1 MKRIIGLILSVVM
14 LTALFTGCGN
24 SQKNRVLFSEAD
36 LSKAVEL
43 GEYKGIAID
52 TSSEEYKKLYDSV
65 IGSDVSNNNLYVK
78 KTEGK
83 VKEGDTANID
93 YEGKKDGVAFDGGT
107 AQGYDLEI
115 GSGSFIEGFE
125 DGLIGVEV
133 GKTVDLNLTFP
144 KDYQSEELKGA
155 KVVFTVKVNYITT
168 DEPREPKDYYAELGY
183 KSLKDYEEAT
193 KKTAI
198 ENYLIDS
205 ITNSSK
211 FKEHPQKDMDLLFN
225 STKTIVEKNVQSS
238 YGIDFAT
245 YLSYMGSTEE
255 KFKEEQVKPM
265 LESYMLLYAIAD
277 KENIKVEQKDI
288 TRKIDDAVKEI
299 GNAEVTADTLKEYY
313 GDYYFETMA
322 YSEKVLDYMY
332 ENAKIS

>member
-14 LTALFTGCGN
+14 LAALFSGCGN
-24 SQKNRVLFSEAD
+24 AQKNRVLFSEAD

-43 GEYKGIAID
+43 GKYEGIAID
-52 TSSEEYKKLYDSV
+52 TGSDEYKKFYDNV
-65 IGSDVSNNNLYVK
+65 IDSDVTNNKLYVK

-83 VKEGDTANID
+83 IKKGDTVNID
-93 YEGKKDGVAFDGGT
+93 YEGKKDGVAFEGGT
-107 AQGYDLEI
+107 DKGYDLEI
-115 GSGSFIEGFE
+115 GSGSFIPGFE

-144 KDYQSEELKGA
+144 EDYQSEELKGA

-168 DEPREPKDYYAELGY
+168 DEPREPKDYYVELGY
-183 KSLKDYEEAT
+183 ESLKDYEEAT
-193 KKTAI
+193 KKIAI
-198 ENYLIDS
+198 ENYMIDS
-205 ITNSSK
+205 ITANSK

-225 STKTIVEKNVQSS
+225 ATKTIVENNVKSS

-255 KFKEEQVKPM
+255 KFKEEQIKPM

-332 ENAKIS
+332 KNAKIS